1 DENIEAFLK
10 DHECLA
16 PRRYR
21 YSDIKK
27 VTNSFQD
34 KLVGIARGLEYLHRG
49 CSTRI
54 LHFDIKPHNVLLDDE
69 FVPKISDFG
78 LAKLCLEK
86 ESAISMTGARGT
98 AGYIAPEVFSRNFGR
113 VSHKSDVYSY
123 GMMVLEMVGGR
134 KNISVEVDR
143 TSEIYF
149 PYWIYNRIELD
160 EELGLEDIESEDD
173 QERARKMIIVSLWC
187 IQIDPSNRPTMSRVV
202 EMLEGFTNWLTIP
215 PKPFLS

>member
-1 DENIEAFLK
+1 DGRHVAVKILNNSQSNGEEFINEKFIFQERK
-10 DHECLA
+10 DRLL
-16 PRRYR
+16 
-21 YSDIKK
+21 
-27 VTNSFQD
+27 NWD
-34 KLVGIARGLEYLHRG
+34 KLYQIAVGIARGLEYLHRG

-54 LHFDIKPHNVLLDDE
+54 LHFDIKPHNILLDDE

-173 QERARKMIIVSLWC
+173 
-187 IQIDPSNRPTMSRVV
+187 
-202 EMLEGFTNWLTIP
+202 
-215 PKPFLS
+215 